1 MRLRTPPRGEQRGPA
16 AQSVFRQVLPA
27 QGVVLVVLV
36 GVATV
41 VVGAVV
47 AEVVVVAVVVV
58 VVVVGAGVGVVLAL
72 EPPDEAGHS
81 VRRLKR
87 YRTPSAVF
95 TRVSTV
101 PRLSVT
107 ADAPLW

>member
-1 MRLRTPPRGEQRGPA
+1 M
-16 AQSVFRQVLPA
+16 
-27 QGVVLVVLV
+27 LVVLV

-41 VVGAVV
+41 VVDAVV
-47 AEVVVVAVVVV
+47 ADVVVVAVVVVVV

-87 YRTPSAVF
+87 YRTPSAVL
-95 TRVSTV
+95 TSVSTV

-107 ADAPLW
+107 ADAPL

>member
-1 MRLRTPPRGEQRGPA
+1 M
-16 AQSVFRQVLPA
+16 
-27 QGVVLVVLV
+27 VVV

-58 VVVVGAGVGVVLAL
+58 VVVVVDAGVGVALAL

-95 TRVSTV
+95 TSVSTV